1 MRGAIVPIAMLLTA
15 ATPAL
20 ADPPDISARRLLAG
34 WKDPDPSTSMLAEV
48 IASAFASG
56 LSWRGLLAGKEVYCP
71 PPSFKGRQV
80 MIVFEKFLEENP
92 DMAERPYGDAMAASL
107 GRAFPCQSQ

>member
-1 MRGAIVPIAMLLTA
+1 MRGAIVVIAMLLTA
-15 ATPAL
+15 PAC

-56 LSWRGLLAGKEVYCP
+56 LSWRGSLAGKEVYCP
-71 PPSFKGRQV
+71 PPDFKGRQV

-92 DMAERPYGDAMAASL
+92 DMAERPYGDAMAASF